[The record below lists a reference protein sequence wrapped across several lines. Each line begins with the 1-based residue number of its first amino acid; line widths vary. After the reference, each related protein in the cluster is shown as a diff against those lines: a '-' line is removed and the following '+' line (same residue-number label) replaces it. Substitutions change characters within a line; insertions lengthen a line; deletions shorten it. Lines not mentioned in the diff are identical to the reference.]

1 MELKDVLREEREKK
15 GFSLRKLARESNVS
29 QAYLSQIEKGSS
41 KNPNTDK
48 LLAISYALDSQGYDE
63 VFLKL
68 AKSSDT
74 NIEEPKKTFNQY
86 VNNQIFN
93 QDLTKINNRMR
104 INKKD
109 SSVVE
114 LDLPSFDIEWLLE
127 QNEYHVFLGS
137 GIDNVTNQEGKYSKE
152 MLILEPNEKT
162 KLKEVIEKEKQKIL
176 ENRKLNERH
185 VNFDELVNKV
195 EEYSLIFDLL
205 NNNIKETTDFI
216 NRLANLNKNREIF
229 NEKEYHE
236 SIKNAVKEQDALKLQ
251 RLVRI
256 TTINELQKYLSEQK

>member
-74 NIEEPKKTFNQY
+74 KIEDPKKIFNQY
-86 VNNQIFN
+86 VNKQTYN

-104 INKKD
+104 INKRD
-109 SSVVE
+109 SSVIE

-137 GIDNVTNQEGKYSKE
+137 GVDNVTNTEGKASKE
-152 MLILEPNEKT
+152 VLILKPNEKT
-162 KLKEVIEKEKQKIL
+162 KIKEVIEKEKQKIL
-176 ENRKLNERH
+176 ENRKLTETNADFE
-185 VNFDELVNKV
+185 ELINNTK
-195 EEYSLIFDLL
+195 EYALIFDLL
-205 NNNIKETTDFI
+205 NDNIESTHDLI
-216 NRLANLNKNREIF
+216 SRLANVNKSREIF
-229 NEKEYHE
+229 NRKEYHE
-236 SIKNAVKEQDALKLQ
+236 EINKASKEQDALKLQ
-251 RLVRI
+251 RLVRM
-256 TTINELQKYLSEQK
+256 TTVDELQKYLLEQK